1 MKYKQKKYSR
11 LRMGREGQYFEQ
23 CFNGNYIGVSYG
35 IDKDL
40 SNDLFDNWRDF
51 NSIYVERMIEREPE
65 KSRVGAGLNCGV
77 MWTLCKGIEKDA
89 IVICPDLD
97 GNFLPC
103 RVVSDYYYQKGDD
116 PYHRRKVE
124 WFRNPIKRSDMS
136 KPLLSSLQAQNTLI
150 DISKYSDEIES
161 LINNDVIKLHSNDP
175 TIEEPSEFALEKHL
189 EDFLIKNWKKTDLG
203 KEYDIYEEDG
213 ILVGQQY
220 QSDTGPID
228 ILAISKD
235 KKTLLVVELKKGR
248 VSDNVVGQIQRYMGF
263 VKQDLAESNQNVKG
277 VIIGHDDDVKI
288 QRALSVTNNIEFY
301 KYKVNFK
308 LYQ

>member
-1 MKYKQKKYSR
+1 MGKQ
-11 LRMGREGQYFEQ
+11 GQYFEQ
-23 CFNGNYIGVSYG
+23 CYNGNFIGVSFG

-40 SNDLFDNWRDF
+40 TNDLFDNWRDF
-51 NSIYVERMIEREPE
+51 NAIYVDHMIEEGIS
-65 KSRVGAGLNCGV
+65 KSRIGAGVSCGAI
-77 MWTLCKGIEKDA
+77 WTLSKGIEKDA

-103 RVVSDYYYQKGDD
+103 KIVSNYCYEKGDD

-124 WFRNPIKRSDMS
+124 WFKNPIKRSDMS
-136 KPLLSSLQAQNTLI
+136 KPLLSSLSAQNTLI
-150 DISKYSDEIES
+150 DISPYSEEIES
-161 LINNDVIKLHSNDP
+161 LIHDDTIKLHSNDP

-189 EDFLIKNWKKTDLG
+189 EEFLIKNWKKTDLG

-213 ILVGQQY
+213 ILIGQQY

-263 VKQDLAESNQNVKG
+263 VKEDLAENQNVKG

>member
-1 MKYKQKKYSR
+1 MKYKKKKYSR
-11 LRMGREGQYFEQ
+11 LRMGKQGQYFEQ
-23 CFNGNYIGVSYG
+23 CYNGNFIGVSFG
-35 IDKDL
+35 IDRDL
-40 SNDLFDNWRDF
+40 TNDLYDNWRDF
-51 NSIYVERMIEREPE
+51 NAIYVDHMIEE
-65 KSRVGAGLNCGV
+65 KISTSRVGAGVSCGAI
-77 MWTLCKGIEKDA
+77 WTLSKGIEKDA

-103 RVVSDYYYQKGDD
+103 KIISNYYYTKGDD

-124 WFRNPIKRSDMS
+124 WFKNPIKRSDMS
-136 KPLLSSLQAQNTLI
+136 KPLLSSLTAQNTLI
-150 DISKYSDEIES
+150 DISKYSEEIES
-161 LINNDVIKLHSNDP
+161 LIYDDTIKLHSNDP
-175 TIEEPSEFALEKHL
+175 TVEEPSEFALEKHL
-189 EDFLIKNWKKTDLG
+189 EEFLIKNWKKTDLG
-203 KEYDIYEEDG
+203 KKYDIYEDNG
-213 ILVGQQY
+213 VLVGQQY

-263 VKQDLAESNQNVKG
+263 VKEDLAEDNQNVKG
-277 VIIGHDDDVKI
+277 VIIGHDDDRKI

-301 KYKVNFK
+301 KYKVDFK